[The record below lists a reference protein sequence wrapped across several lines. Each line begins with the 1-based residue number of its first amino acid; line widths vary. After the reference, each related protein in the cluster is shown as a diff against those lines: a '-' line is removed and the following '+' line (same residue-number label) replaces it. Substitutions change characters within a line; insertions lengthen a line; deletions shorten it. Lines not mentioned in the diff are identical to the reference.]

1 MVRLQVADTFSALL
15 AATCDAN
22 DDLRTM
28 STFALAKL
36 TDHCPANVTAL
47 PNTPGTSCLSAT
59 VQSFF
64 VCCCWDDTVLWYP
77 QGRLR
82 SSQSVWG
89 KRRSVLAPTRPSP
102 SAIFPPSS
110 HRPPSRSCAA
120 QVEIPLPPPFFPLIF
135 LTFLLTC
142 IALPRYGMVSK
153 GSVLTSGMVL
163 PGLVRQ
169 LADIAMRPKHAPPV
183 VATEEI
189 PGARVST
196 RRFLARAV
204 LCCAMPGVWRLLLTA
219 RGVLHQ
225 STRRWSAPGCGFAW
239 WRPSTSSLPASE
251 VAAPHHP
258 PPRSREASRLTC

>member
-1 MVRLQVADTFSALL
+1 
-15 AATCDAN
+15 
-22 DDLRTM
+22 
-28 STFALAKL
+28 
-36 TDHCPANVTAL
+36 
-47 PNTPGTSCLSAT
+47 
-59 VQSFF
+59 
-64 VCCCWDDTVLWYP
+64 
-77 QGRLR
+77 
-82 SSQSVWG
+82 
-89 KRRSVLAPTRPSP
+89 
-102 SAIFPPSS
+102 
-110 HRPPSRSCAA
+110 
-120 QVEIPLPPPFFPLIF
+120 
-135 LTFLLTC
+135 
-142 IALPRYGMVSK
+142 MVSK

-239 WRPSTSSLPASE
+239 WRPSRAADDVESAEDARRSCAFAIASVAANRDSASHIIKPITKIRPVLPALVWVLSSPFTDPE
-251 VAAPHHP
+251 HLQPE
-258 PPRSREASRLTC
+258 EASLAAAVADGALREEDSALGNASGVGGAKEGR